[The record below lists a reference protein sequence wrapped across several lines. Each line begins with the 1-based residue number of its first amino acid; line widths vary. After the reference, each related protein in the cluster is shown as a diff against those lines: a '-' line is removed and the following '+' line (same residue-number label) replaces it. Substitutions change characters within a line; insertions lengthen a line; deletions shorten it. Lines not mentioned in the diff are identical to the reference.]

1 MLSKIFGSA
10 LIGMDSHTVQVEVD
24 VTGGLP
30 AFEIAGL
37 PDAGI
42 KESRIRVKSA
52 IRNSCYK
59 FPGQRIHVNLAPA
72 ECTERKSVSE
82 RN

>member
-1 MLSKIFGSA
+1 MLAKVFGPA
-10 LIGMDSHTVQVEVD
+10 LGVMNSYPVPVEVD
-24 VTGGLP
+24 VSRGFG
-30 AFEIAGL
+30 AFEIVGL
-37 PDAGI
+37 PDADI